1 MQNKEQSAL
10 LVHRENYIVPKGEEH
25 AVHYKIAKLTENG
38 AFIEPPRIVKSRVK
52 MFETITKRGLEL
64 NGYTVEILYHPN
76 GTYSNV
82 RIEDK
87 NILIKKQDAE
97 IAELKARL
105 AEQTSTDKDAEI
117 AALKAEIEAMKK
129 KAEKPAPVGRPA
141 KEGKSGKPAR
151 GNKSDKDEKPKE
163 E

>member
-38 AFIEPPRIVKSRVK
+38 EFIEQPRIVKSRVK
-52 MFETITKRGLEL
+52 LFETITKRGLEL
-64 NGYTVEILYHPN
+64 NGYTVEILFHPN

-87 NILIKKQDAE
+87 NVLIKKQDAE
-97 IAELKARL
+97 IAELKAKL

-117 AALKAEIEAMKK
+117 AALKEEIEALKK
-129 KAEKPAPVGRPA
+129 KADKPA

>member
-97 IAELKARL
+97 IAELKAKL

-129 KAEKPAPVGRPA
+129 KAEKPA
-141 KEGKSGKPAR
+141 KEGKSGKPAK

>member
-52 MFETITKRGLEL
+52 MFESVTKRGLEL
-64 NGYTVEILYHPN
+64 NGYTVEILFHPN

-87 NILIKKQDAE
+87 NVLIKKQDEE
-97 IAELKARL
+97 IAELKAKL

-129 KAEKPAPVGRPA
+129 KADKPA

>member
-10 LVHRENYIVPKGEEH
+10 LVHRENYIVPEGEEH

-87 NILIKKQDAE
+87 NVLIKKQDEE
-97 IAELKARL
+97 IAELKAKL

-117 AALKAEIEAMKK
+117 AALKAEIEALKK
-129 KAEKPAPVGRPA
+129 KADKPA
-141 KEGKSGKPAR
+141 KEGKSGKPAK

>member
-38 AFIEPPRIVKSRVK
+38 AFIEQPRIVKSRVK

-64 NGYTVEILYHPN
+64 NGYTVEILYHLN

-97 IAELKARL
+97 IAELKAKL
-105 AEQTSTDKDAEI
+105 EEQTSTDKDAEI
-117 AALKAEIEAMKK
+117 AALKAEIEALKK

-141 KEGKSGKPAR
+141 KEKT
-151 GNKSDKDEKPKE
+151 NKSDKEGKE

>member
-87 NILIKKQDAE
+87 NVLIKKQDAE
-97 IAELKARL
+97 IAELKAKL

-129 KAEKPAPVGRPA
+129 KADKPA
-141 KEGKSGKPAR
+141 KESKSAKPAK

>member
-10 LVHRENYIVPKGEEH
+10 LVHRENYIVPDGAEH
-25 AVHYKIAKLTENG
+25 AVHHTIQKLTEHG
-38 AFIEPPRIVKSRVK
+38 ASIEPPRIVKSRVK

-64 NGYTVEILYHPN
+64 NGYTVEILHHPN

-87 NILIKKQDAE
+87 NILIKKQDEE
-97 IAELKARL
+97 IAELKAKL

-129 KAEKPAPVGRPA
+129 KAEKPA
-141 KEGKSGKPAR
+141 KEGKTAKAEKPAKT
-151 GNKSDKDEKPKE
+151 NKSDKEEKE
-163 E
+163 G

>member
-10 LVHRENYIVPKGEEH
+10 LVHRENYIVPEGEEH

-87 NILIKKQDAE
+87 NVLIKKQDAE
-97 IAELKARL
+97 IAELKAKL

-117 AALKAEIEAMKK
+117 AALKAEIEALKK
-129 KAEKPAPVGRPA
+129 KADKPA
-141 KEGKSGKPAR
+141 KEGKSGKPAK

>member
-25 AVHYKIAKLTENG
+25 AVHYKIAKLTESG
-38 AFIEPPRIVKSRVK
+38 EFIEQPRIVKSRVK
-52 MFETITKRGLEL
+52 LFESVTKRGLEL

-76 GTYSNV
+76 NTYSNV

-87 NILIKKQDAE
+87 NVLIKKQDAE
-97 IAELKARL
+97 IAELKAKL
-105 AEQTSTDKDAEI
+105 EEQTSTDKDAEI
-117 AALKAEIEAMKK
+117 AKLKAKIEALKK
-129 KAEKPAPVGRPA
+129 KAEKEEKSA
-141 KEGKSGKPAR
+141 K

>member
-64 NGYTVEILYHPN
+64 NGYTVEILFHPN

-87 NILIKKQDAE
+87 NILIKKQDEE
-97 IAELKARL
+97 IAELKAKL
-105 AEQTSTDKDAEI
+105 EEQTSTDKDAEI
-117 AALKAEIEAMKK
+117 AALKAEIEALKK

-141 KEGKSGKPAR
+141 KEKT
-151 GNKSDKDEKPKE
+151 NKSDKEGKE

>member
-38 AFIEPPRIVKSRVK
+38 EFIEQPRIVKSRVK
-52 MFETITKRGLEL
+52 LFESVTKRGLEL
-64 NGYTVEILYHPN
+64 NGYTVEILFHPN

-87 NILIKKQDAE
+87 NILIKKQDEE
-97 IAELKARL
+97 IAELKAKL

-141 KEGKSGKPAR
+141 KEKI
-151 GNKSDKDEKPKE
+151 NKSDKGGKE

>member
-38 AFIEPPRIVKSRVK
+38 AFIEQPRIVKSRVK

-87 NILIKKQDAE
+87 NVLIKKQDEE
-97 IAELKARL
+97 IAELKAKL

-129 KAEKPAPVGRPA
+129 KADKSA
-141 KEGKSGKPAR
+141 KEGKSGKPAK

>member
-38 AFIEPPRIVKSRVK
+38 EFIEQPRIVKSKVK
-52 MFETITKRGLEL
+52 LFESVTKRGLEL
-64 NGYTVEILYHPN
+64 NGYTVEILFHPN

-87 NILIKKQDAE
+87 NVLIKKQDEE

-129 KAEKPAPVGRPA
+129 KAEKPA
-141 KEGKSGKPAR
+141 KEGKTAKAEKPAKT
-151 GNKSDKDEKPKE
+151 NKSDKEGKE

>member
-64 NGYTVEILYHPN
+64 NGYTVEILHHPN

-97 IAELKARL
+97 IAELKAKL

-117 AALKAEIEAMKK
+117 AALKEEIEALKK
-129 KAEKPAPVGRPA
+129 KADKPA

>member
-1 MQNKEQSAL
+1 
-10 LVHRENYIVPKGEEH
+10 
-25 AVHYKIAKLTENG
+25 
-38 AFIEPPRIVKSRVK
+38 

-87 NILIKKQDAE
+87 NVLIKKQ
-97 IAELKARL
+97 
-105 AEQTSTDKDAEI
+105 DAEI

-141 KEGKSGKPAR
+141 KEKT
-151 GNKSDKDEKPKE
+151 NKSDKGGKE
-163 E
+163 D

>member
-38 AFIEPPRIVKSRVK
+38 EFIEQPRIVKSRVK
-52 MFETITKRGLEL
+52 LFESVTKRGLEL
-64 NGYTVEILYHPN
+64 NGYTVEILFHPN

-87 NILIKKQDAE
+87 NVLIKKQDAE
-97 IAELKARL
+97 IAELKAKL

-117 AALKAEIEAMKK
+117 AELKAEVEALKK
-129 KAEKPAPVGRPA
+129 KADKPA
-141 KEGKSGKPAR
+141 KEGKSGKPAK

>member
-52 MFETITKRGLEL
+52 LFESVTKRGLEL
-64 NGYTVEILYHPN
+64 NGYTVEILFHPN

-87 NILIKKQDAE
+87 NVLIKKQDEE
-97 IAELKARL
+97 IAELKAKL

-129 KAEKPAPVGRPA
+129 KAEKPT
-141 KEGKSGKPAR
+141 KEGKTAKAEKPVKT
-151 GNKSDKDEKPKE
+151 NKSDKEGKE

>member
-25 AVHYKIAKLTENG
+25 AVHYKIAKLTESG
-38 AFIEPPRIVKSRVK
+38 EFIEQPRIVKSRVK
-52 MFETITKRGLEL
+52 LFESVTKRGLEL

-76 GTYSNV
+76 NTYSNV

-87 NILIKKQDAE
+87 NVLIKKQDAE
-97 IAELKARL
+97 IADLKAKL

-117 AALKAEIEAMKK
+117 AKLKAKIEALKK
-129 KAEKPAPVGRPA
+129 KAEKEEKSA
-141 KEGKSGKPAR
+141 K
-151 GNKSDKDEKPKE
+151 GNKSDKDEKLKE

>member
-87 NILIKKQDAE
+87 NILIKKQDEE
-97 IAELKARL
+97 IAELKAKL

-117 AALKAEIEAMKK
+117 AKLKAKIEALKK
-129 KAEKPAPVGRPA
+129 KAEKEEKSA
-141 KEGKSGKPAR
+141 K
-151 GNKSDKDEKPKE
+151 GNKSDKDEKLKE

>member
-38 AFIEPPRIVKSRVK
+38 EFIEQPRIVKSRVK

-87 NILIKKQDAE
+87 NVLIKKQDAE
-97 IAELKARL
+97 IAELKAKL

-129 KAEKPAPVGRPA
+129 KAEKPA
-141 KEGKSGKPAR
+141 KEGKTAKAEKPSKT
-151 GNKSDKDEKPKE
+151 NKSDKEEKPKE

>member
-38 AFIEPPRIVKSRVK
+38 EFIEQPRIVKSRVK
-52 MFETITKRGLEL
+52 LFESVTKRGLEL
-64 NGYTVEILYHPN
+64 NGYTVEILFHPN

-87 NILIKKQDAE
+87 NVLIRKQDAE

-129 KAEKPAPVGRPA
+129 KAEKPA
-141 KEGKSGKPAR
+141 KEGKSGKPAK

>member
-87 NILIKKQDAE
+87 NTLIKKQDEE
-97 IAELKARL
+97 IAELKAKL

-129 KAEKPAPVGRPA
+129 KADKPA
-141 KEGKSGKPAR
+141 KEGKSGKPAK

>member
-25 AVHYKIAKLTENG
+25 AVHYKIAKLTEDG

-64 NGYTVEILYHPN
+64 NGYTVEILFHPN

-87 NILIKKQDAE
+87 NTLIKKQDAE
-97 IAELKARL
+97 IAELKAKL

-129 KAEKPAPVGRPA
+129 KAEKPAREVKTPKAEKQVRT
-141 KEGKSGKPAR
+141 
-151 GNKSDKDEKPKE
+151 NKSDKEGKAE
-163 E
+163 

>member
-97 IAELKARL
+97 IAELKAKL

-141 KEGKSGKPAR
+141 KEKT
-151 GNKSDKDEKPKE
+151 NKSDKEGKE

>member
-38 AFIEPPRIVKSRVK
+38 ELIEQPRIVKSRVK

-87 NILIKKQDAE
+87 NILIKKQDEE
-97 IAELKARL
+97 IAELKAKL
-105 AEQTSTDKDAEI
+105 EEQTSTDKDAEI
-117 AALKAEIEAMKK
+117 AALKAEIEALKK

-141 KEGKSGKPAR
+141 KEKT
-151 GNKSDKDEKPKE
+151 NKSDKEGKE

>member
-38 AFIEPPRIVKSRVK
+38 EFIEQPRIVKSRVK
-52 MFETITKRGLEL
+52 LFESVTKRGLEL
-64 NGYTVEILYHPN
+64 NGYTVEILFHPN

-87 NILIKKQDAE
+87 NVLIKKQDAE
-97 IAELKARL
+97 IAELKAKL

-117 AALKAEIEAMKK
+117 AALKAEIEALKK

-141 KEGKSGKPAR
+141 KEKT
-151 GNKSDKDEKPKE
+151 NKSDKGGKE

>member
-25 AVHYKIAKLTENG
+25 TVHYKIAKLTENG

-52 MFETITKRGLEL
+52 MFESVTKRGLEL
-64 NGYTVEILYHPN
+64 NGYTVEILFHPN

-87 NILIKKQDAE
+87 NIRIKKQDAE

-129 KAEKPAPVGRPA
+129 KAEKPA
-141 KEGKSGKPAR
+141 KEGKTAKAEKPAKT
-151 GNKSDKDEKPKE
+151 NKSDKEGKE

>member
-52 MFETITKRGLEL
+52 MFETITKRGLEI

-87 NILIKKQDAE
+87 NVLIKKQDEE

-141 KEGKSGKPAR
+141 KEKT
-151 GNKSDKDEKPKE
+151 NKSDKEGKE

>member
-38 AFIEPPRIVKSRVK
+38 EFIEQPRIVKSRVK
-52 MFETITKRGLEL
+52 LFESVTKRGLEL

-87 NILIKKQDAE
+87 NVLIKKQNEE
-97 IAELKARL
+97 IAELKAKL
-105 AEQTSTDKDAEI
+105 EEQTSTDKDAEI

-129 KAEKPAPVGRPA
+129 KVDKPT
-141 KEGKSGKPAR
+141 KEGKSGKPAKT
-151 GNKSDKDEKPKE
+151 NKSDKDEKPKE

>member
-38 AFIEPPRIVKSRVK
+38 EFIEQPRIVKSRVK

-105 AEQTSTDKDAEI
+105 AEQTSADKDAEI
-117 AALKAEIEAMKK
+117 AALKAEIDAMMKR
-129 KAEKPAPVGRPA
+129 AEKPA
-141 KEGKSGKPAR
+141 KEGKSAKPAK

>member
-38 AFIEPPRIVKSRVK
+38 EFIEQPRIVKSRVK
-52 MFETITKRGLEL
+52 LFESVTKRGLEL

-87 NILIKKQDAE
+87 NVLIKKQDEE
-97 IAELKARL
+97 IAALKAKL

-129 KAEKPAPVGRPA
+129 KADKPA
-141 KEGKSGKPAR
+141 KEGKSGKPAK

>member
-38 AFIEPPRIVKSRVK
+38 AFIEQPRIVKSRVK

-87 NILIKKQDAE
+87 NILIKKQDEE
-97 IAELKARL
+97 IAELKAKL
-105 AEQTSTDKDAEI
+105 EEQTSTDKDAEI
-117 AALKAEIEAMKK
+117 AALKK
-129 KAEKPAPVGRPA
+129 KAEKPA
-141 KEGKSGKPAR
+141 KEGKTAKAEKPAKT
-151 GNKSDKDEKPKE
+151 NKSDKDEKPKE

>member
-25 AVHYKIAKLTENG
+25 AVHYKIAKLTEDG

-87 NILIKKQDAE
+87 NILIKKQDEE
-97 IAELKARL
+97 IAELKAKL

-129 KAEKPAPVGRPA
+129 KAEKPA
-141 KEGKSGKPAR
+141 KEGKSGKPAK
-151 GNKSDKDEKPKE
+151 GNKSDKEEKE
-163 E
+163 G

>member
-25 AVHYKIAKLTENG
+25 AVHYKIAKLTESG
-38 AFIEPPRIVKSRVK
+38 EFIEQPRIVKSRLK
-52 MFETITKRGLEL
+52 LFESVTKRGLEL

-76 GTYSNV
+76 NTYSNV

-87 NILIKKQDAE
+87 NVLIKKQDAE
-97 IAELKARL
+97 IAALKAKL

-117 AALKAEIEAMKK
+117 AKLKAKIEALKK
-129 KAEKPAPVGRPA
+129 KAEKEEKSA
-141 KEGKSGKPAR
+141 K
-151 GNKSDKDEKPKE
+151 GNKSDKDEKLKE

>member
-52 MFETITKRGLEL
+52 LFESVTKRGLEL
-64 NGYTVEILYHPN
+64 NGYTVEILFHPN

-87 NILIKKQDAE
+87 NILIKKQDEE
-97 IAELKARL
+97 IAELKAKL

-141 KEGKSGKPAR
+141 KEKT
-151 GNKSDKDEKPKE
+151 NKSDKGGKE

>member
-64 NGYTVEILYHPN
+64 NGYTVEILFHPN

-87 NILIKKQDAE
+87 NVLIKKQDAE
-97 IAELKARL
+97 IAELKAKL

-129 KAEKPAPVGRPA
+129 KADKPA

>member
-64 NGYTVEILYHPN
+64 NGYTVEILFHPN

-87 NILIKKQDAE
+87 NVLIKKQDEE
-97 IAELKARL
+97 IAELKAKL
-105 AEQTSTDKDAEI
+105 EEQTSTDKDAEI
-117 AALKAEIEAMKK
+117 AALKAEIEALKK

-141 KEGKSGKPAR
+141 KEKT
-151 GNKSDKDEKPKE
+151 NKSDKGGKE